1 MDLLDISLIFSILSC
16 SLVGGFIFMYAI
28 IVMPGLSNLNDKDFI
43 RAFQVTD
50 TIIQNKQP
58 LFMLTWI
65 GSVVAL
71 FITILVSLITV
82 GLSESWLI
90 VLISIAYLLGVQ
102 GITGAVHIPLNNHIQ
117 KVRIEELSDKVLADE
132 RLKFETKW
140 NFYNNIR
147 TVFTI
152 FVSLFMLILL
162 GVRYTKIT
170 GINRI
175 SDTTREHIGLSTDLP
190 VSSKSPL

>member
-1 MDLLDISLIFSILSC
+1 MDLLDISLVFSVLSC
-16 SLVGGFIFMYAI
+16 SLVGWFIFMYAI

-82 GLSESWLI
+82 GLSESWSI

-117 KVRIEELSDKVLADE
+117 EVRIEELSDKMLADV

-147 TVFTI
+147 TVFAI

-162 GVRYTKIT
+162 GVR
-170 GINRI
+170 
-175 SDTTREHIGLSTDLP
+175 
-190 VSSKSPL
+190 